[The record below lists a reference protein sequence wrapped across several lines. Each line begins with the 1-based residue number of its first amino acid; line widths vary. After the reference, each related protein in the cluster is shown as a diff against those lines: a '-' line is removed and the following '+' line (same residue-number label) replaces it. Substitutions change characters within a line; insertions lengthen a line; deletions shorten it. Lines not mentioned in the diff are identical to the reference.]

1 MQLFIAFIIS
11 LTVTAVLIPPLAHWA
26 PALGLSDRPGPRKVH
41 LVPVPRIG
49 GLAMAVGILVPLL
62 ASVDLVPPV
71 AGLLIGLVILLVF
84 GVWDDRSEL
93 GYRAKLLGQCLAAV
107 ALMTFGDLRIDTL
120 TFSNREPLPEL
131 VSVVLTFVFLVG
143 VTNAVNLS
151 DGLDGLAGGMV
162 LLCLSAI
169 ALLGASSGDSTVVT
183 VALIQAGAIL
193 GFLRFNTHPARV
205 FMGDAGSQVL
215 GFTLGALAI
224 MATQNE
230 SSAASASLP
239 LLLLGMPIVDTAL
252 VMIRRIRAN
261 RSPFSSDSSHIHHRL
276 LGLGLPHRIA
286 VMAIYLAQ
294 IGFVLCAY
302 FLRFESDVVIVA
314 IFLALAAT
322 IAGLTFTAE
331 RSRWR
336 WPSGAGAG
344 AGAAST
350 AASVRGSP
358 NLGALLD
365 RPSWTVM
372 MLGFFGYGATV
383 VAMSPPVRFDVA
395 SLCLVMVAALL
406 VLLLGRGRVSAAW
419 LDRTVTYVAVVV
431 IVHIDQSNAAPDLL
445 LARASWALLAVT
457 VCATAVRF
465 CLSPAR
471 RFEVTSLDL
480 LVLFVG
486 IVIPNLPGNLGISE
500 TLTVGVA
507 KAVLLL
513 YVVEM
518 LLIAERAAA
527 LRRLGLVLLL
537 GAVVLRAGATS
548 FA

>member
-26 PALGLSDRPGPRKVH
+26 PVLGLNDRPGPRKVH
-41 LVPVPRIG
+41 RVPVPRIG

-71 AGLLIGLVILLVF
+71 AGLLAGLMILLVF
-84 GVWDDRSEL
+84 GVWDDRTEL
-93 GYRAKLLGQCLAAV
+93 GYRAKLLGQCLAAI
-107 ALMTFGDLRIDTL
+107 ALMTLGELRIDTL
-120 TFSNREPLPEL
+120 TFSNREPLPDL
-131 VSVVLTFVFLVG
+131 VSVALTFVFLVG

-252 VMIRRIRAN
+252 VMIRRIRAG

-276 LGLGLPHRIA
+276 LGLGMPHRIA

-294 IGFVLCAY
+294 IGFVLGAY
-302 FLRFESDVVIVA
+302 FLRFESDVLIVA
-314 IFLALAAT
+314 TFLVLAAS
-322 IAGLTFTAE
+322 IAGLTFAAE

-336 WPSGAGAG
+336 WPSGPA
-344 AGAAST
+344 AASPPASGR
-350 AASVRGSP
+350 AALD
-358 NLGALLD
+358 LGALLD
-365 RPSWTVM
+365 RPSWTIM
-372 MLGFFGYGATV
+372 MLGFFGYASTV
-383 VAMSPPVRFDVA
+383 VAMSPPVRLDVA
-395 SLCLVMVAALL
+395 ALCLAMVAALL
-406 VLLLGRGRVSAAW
+406 ALSLGRGRLGAAW
-419 LDRTVTYVAVVV
+419 LDRTVAYVAVVV
-431 IVHIDQSNAAPDLL
+431 IVYIDQSNATPDDFLAPL
-445 LARASWALLAVT
+445 SWALLAVT
-457 VCATAVRF
+457 VGATAVRF

-500 TLTVGVA
+500 SLTVGVA

-518 LLIAERAAA
+518 LLIAERAATW
-527 LRRLGLVLLL
+527 RRLGLVLVL
-537 GAVVLRAGATS
+537 GTLVLRAGATA